1 MTHKFTIAYLIKPIN
16 SVTTSSNKFTSNKF
30 TVTYLMKPIN
40 NVPTSSTMHDQI
52 MLHWE
57 SMNKLK
63 YSTHDIIMSMYYALR
78 PWALIYFYVVIRQHA
93 TLNL

>member
-16 SVTTSSNKFTSNKF
+16 SVTTSSNKF

-52 MLHWE
+52 MLH
-57 SMNKLK
+57 
-63 YSTHDIIMSMYYALR
+63 
-78 PWALIYFYVVIRQHA
+78 
-93 TLNL
+93 

>member
-52 MLHWE
+52 MLH
-57 SMNKLK
+57 
-63 YSTHDIIMSMYYALR
+63 
-78 PWALIYFYVVIRQHA
+78 
-93 TLNL
+93 